1 MSRVGRAVVYG
12 IFSLNINGS
21 VNLPERLFSNHPGA
35 VRTQKQAAF
44 AIERQSVY
52 GWSRQ
57 RLNPLAKGSHMATR
71 PPANLREHLRL
82 VTRDAHLRLE
92 AEVDFDGRLT
102 SLEVY
107 RSFLEGFFRFVSPV
121 EAVLGSLD
129 LKKFGIDYRSRR
141 KLSWIEADLRDLGHT
156 GESLEKLPKFEGVPR
171 LAEPVEALGA
181 LYVLEGSSLGRQVM
195 LGKLAAR
202 LNISPDWAGHFFSGY
217 GKETGVMWRNFVT
230 ALNEAG
236 QAPEAARLIEAAA
249 LASFAA
255 FEQCLAETRLRGGV
269 QACCP

>member
-1 MSRVGRAVVYG
+1 M
-12 IFSLNINGS
+12 
-21 VNLPERLFSNHPGA
+21 
-35 VRTQKQAAF
+35 AA
-44 AIERQSVY
+44 
-52 GWSRQ
+52 
-57 RLNPLAKGSHMATR
+57 R
-71 PPANLREHLRL
+71 PPANLREHLRQ

-107 RSFLEGFFRFVSPV
+107 RSFLEDFFRFVSPV
-121 EAVLGSLD
+121 EAVLGALD

-156 GESLEKLPKFEGVPR
+156 DESLENLPKFEGVPL

-181 LYVLEGSSLGRQVM
+181 MYVLEGSSLGRQVM

-202 LNISPDWAGHFFSGY
+202 LNITPDWAGHFFSGY
-217 GKETGVMWRNFVT
+217 GKDTGAMWRSFVNVI
-230 ALNEAG
+230 NEVG
-236 QAPEAARLIEAAA
+236 RVPEAARLIETAA

-255 FEQCLAETRLRGGV
+255 FEKCLAETRLRDS
-269 QACCP
+269 AA